1 MATDKTTFNST
12 LGAALVE
19 IQKELKAPKNLEN
32 KFGGYK
38 YRNAEG
44 ILEAVKP
51 LLHIHGCYVTL
62 SDTIEEIGGRVY
74 VKATATIATARG
86 EVESFAPEQISVTA
100 YAREAET
107 KKGMDDA
114 QITGAASSYAR
125 KYALNGLFLLD
136 DTKDA
141 DSNEYH
147 EETSAP
153 KTKAQPRGQA
163 SAPAAPAETPTA
175 QAVFIC
181 EDCKKPIQPRGQA
194 SAEAIARKS
203 KSDFGRCLCVACAQA
218 EKERIEQALP
228 FPIPDLGV

>member
-1 MATDKTTFNST
+1 MATLKEK
-12 LGAALVE
+12 LLALQAE
-19 IQKELKAPKNLEN
+19 IKAPKNLYN
-32 KFGGYK
+32 SFGGFS
-38 YRNAEG
+38 YRNAEA
-44 ILEAVKP
+44 ILESAKP
-51 LLHIHGCYVTL
+51 ILKSLMLCLVI
-62 SDTIEEIGGRVY
+62 SDEVVEVAGRPY
-74 VKATATIATARG
+74 VKATAIISETKSDIPETITA
-86 EVESFAPEQISVTA
+86 TA
-100 YAREAET
+100 YARIPDS

-114 QITGAASSYAR
+114 QLTGAASSYAR

-153 KTKAQPRGQA
+153 KTKAQPKKA
-163 SAPAAPAETPTA
+163 APAPAETPTA